1 MRDVLTALG
10 KADPSAAA
18 LWSDVLAYL
27 RGPCRVAV
35 MGLDAGTVQRA
46 ARRAAE
52 AQPTLDFVNVVVPSE
67 GQIVADPRWLRCH
80 AMLWVTG
87 PPSPLGAQ
95 DRAAM
100 VAASEQGAPAERAVW
115 LVDLDL
121 LARISDTPEAEAGA
135 VRARVAASTDWPVI
149 EDVGPWL
156 VERLAPDHRA
166 REQQVAAFLCSQ
178 AARRARAEAEAET
191 DAADT
196 IDRLLAESDEKVA
209 SAVARARRDAARV
222 LGAAR
227 RHAEAVRTDWD
238 AFVSTLVDALPHEI
252 AAVDDAVLDDA
263 LGPWLEHVVAGWLRD
278 RLARYRGELL
288 VDLAETSDA
297 DATACAAIAVPAVH
311 AGVRAERDWARRIG
325 VTAALGGGV
334 MLLFS
339 PAWPLGLAAL
349 GGTWWWSQTGTK
361 VDRAARTDLAV
372 RALHRV
378 RADVA
383 ARITEQV
390 EAVQQALDALAERR
404 SAAAHDEVAG
414 ERARLVAEAADLRA
428 RATRAHA
435 RADEVAS
442 AAG

>member
-1 MRDVLTALG
+1 MSDLLHALG
-10 KADPSAAA
+10 KADPVAASVWTDA
-18 LWSDVLAYL
+18 LAYL
-27 RGPCRVAV
+27 RGPTRVAIL
-35 MGLDAGTVQRA
+35 GLDAGVVQRA

-52 AQPTLDFVNVVVPSE
+52 AQPTMDFVSVVLPPE
-67 GQIVADPRWLRCH
+67 EQIVADPRWLRCH
-80 AMLWVTG
+80 AMVWVTG

-100 VAASEQGAPAERAVW
+100 AAVAAQGAPAEHAVW

-121 LARISDTPEAEAGA
+121 LARISDAPEAEAA
-135 VRARVAASTDWPVI
+135 TVRARVAAATDWPVI
-149 EDVGPWL
+149 EDIGPWL
-156 VERLAPDHRA
+156 IERSTPDRRA

-191 DAADT
+191 DAADA
-196 IDRLLAESDEKVA
+196 IDRLLAESDAKVA
-209 SAVARARRDAARV
+209 VAVERARRDAARV

-238 AFVSTLVDALPHEI
+238 AFVGRFVESLPVEF

-263 LGPWLEHVVAGWLRD
+263 LGPWLEHVVQGWLRD

-325 VTAALGGGV
+325 VTAALGGGFA
-334 MLLFS
+334 LLFS

-349 GGTWWWSQTGTK
+349 GGTWWWSQAATK
-361 VDRAARTDLAV
+361 VDRAGRMDQTV
-372 RALHRV
+372 RALHRL
-378 RADVA
+378 RTDVA
-383 ARITEQV
+383 ARIVEQV
-390 EAVQQALDALAERR
+390 DAVGQALDALAERQA
-404 SAAAHDEVAG
+404 AAAHDGVAVT
-414 ERARLVAEAADLRA
+414 RAGLVAESADSRSRAA
-428 RATRAHA
+428 RAHA

-442 AAG
+442 AAL